1 MEKLGRGI
9 VKARIPILVISILLL
24 IPAALGYI
32 NTRVNYDILYYLPK
46 EIDTMQGQ
54 DILLDEFQ
62 KGAYAI
68 VVVDGMHGRELTKL
82 EDKIENVDHVA
93 KLISY
98 NSIVGG
104 DIPLE
109 MIPEKLRSQFYNS
122 DKDSTMLAIFFD
134 DTTSSD
140 GTMNAIKEIR
150 KVTDGQCFISGMSA
164 VVTDTKTL
172 SEKETPIYVLI
183 AVILACIVLA
193 LFMDSFLVPVFFML
207 SIGIAIV
214 YNLGS
219 NYFMGEVSYITKA
232 LAAVL
237 QLGVTLDYSIFLW
250 HSYKEMKE
258 EYGDDHKEA
267 MAHAIAST
275 ITSVVG
281 SSITTVAGFIALCFM
296 SFTLGMDLGVVMAKG
311 VVFGVICCVTVLPAL
326 ILTFDKALEKTMHRE
341 ILPARFDK
349 LAGFIVNH
357 AWIFI
362 VIFVALLG
370 PAIYGY
376 QHTNVYYDLADT
388 LPANL
393 DCSIA
398 NKKLE
403 ENFDVNSIYMI
414 LADSEL
420 SSKDANKMMTEIKD
434 LDGVTFA
441 LGLDSAI
448 GNEIPK
454 ELIPESLKSELVSD
468 TDGVAS
474 AADGVAALDAGA
486 NQLSSGIN
494 ALSDTFKSQILT
506 GVAQL
511 ADGADALVGGIQ
523 NQLIPGA
530 NTLSAGIDK
539 LSVTLNG
546 SFSQIKSNADT
557 YGVKYQTALT
567 SAKTLETAA
576 TTTLPNGATLNDILT
591 QVGQLAG
598 GVDMTIK
605 TATDLSGDLT
615 DESKVTALFTKYI
628 TAYTAAVKLDTL
640 SEYNT
645 SIKTQLDTVNGTIS
659 QITGGAYT
667 KLDSLYTAEMGLLL
681 QAVSNGGVYTALNT
695 VYNTATQTVDPE
707 TGYNLSQSLKALSN
721 GAKQLI
727 GGLGQIKDGA
737 GQISLGAK
745 KLKMG
750 IGSFDELNPAAETVC
765 SALYKIQ
772 AGGSQ
777 LTGGTKQLG
786 DGLST
791 LKSNNETLNSGASA
805 LKAGTSQLRSA
816 SATLADGVDQLAEG
830 SITLKDGMIEFNETG
845 VQKLAN
851 LVKNDAQ
858 DAVDTIKKIVEL
870 GNDYQ
875 SFAGKSDDVKG
886 TVKFIYKTEGIT
898 K

>member
-109 MIPEKLRSQFYNS
+109 MIPENLRSQFYNS

-420 SSKDANKMMTEIKD
+420 NSKDANKMMTEIKD

-468 TDGVAS
+468 KHQIMMVGSDYKVAS
-474 AADGVAALDAGA
+474 DEINNQITTIQDIAKKYDSTSMVIGEAPCTKDLITITDTDFKRVSAVSIGAIVVIILLVFKSISLPVVLVAAIEFAIFINMGLPYYLGTTIPFIASVVIGTIQLGATVDYAILMTTRYKRERFAGA
-486 NQLSSGIN
+486 TKKEAITT
-494 ALSDTFKSQILT
+494 ALSTSIPSIIVSALGFFAATF
-506 GVAQL
+506 GVGLISSVDMIGSLCSLMAR
-511 ADGADALVGGIQ
+511 GAIVSMIVVIFVLPSLFVLLDKIIIHTSMGF
-523 NQLIPGA
+523 
-530 NTLSAGIDK
+530 IDK
-539 LSVTLNG
+539 
-546 SFSQIKSNADT
+546 
-557 YGVKYQTALT
+557 
-567 SAKTLETAA
+567 
-576 TTTLPNGATLNDILT
+576 
-591 QVGQLAG
+591 
-598 GVDMTIK
+598 
-605 TATDLSGDLT
+605 
-615 DESKVTALFTKYI
+615 SKK
-628 TAYTAAVKLDTL
+628 
-640 SEYNT
+640 
-645 SIKTQLDTVNGTIS
+645 
-659 QITGGAYT
+659 
-667 KLDSLYTAEMGLLL
+667 
-681 QAVSNGGVYTALNT
+681 QA
-695 VYNTATQTVDPE
+695 
-707 TGYNLSQSLKALSN
+707 
-721 GAKQLI
+721 
-727 GGLGQIKDGA
+727 
-737 GQISLGAK
+737 
-745 KLKMG
+745 
-750 IGSFDELNPAAETVC
+750 
-765 SALYKIQ
+765 
-772 AGGSQ
+772 
-777 LTGGTKQLG
+777 
-786 DGLST
+786 
-791 LKSNNETLNSGASA
+791 
-805 LKAGTSQLRSA
+805 
-816 SATLADGVDQLAEG
+816 
-830 SITLKDGMIEFNETG
+830 
-845 VQKLAN
+845 
-851 LVKNDAQ
+851 
-858 DAVDTIKKIVEL
+858 
-870 GNDYQ
+870 
-875 SFAGKSDDVKG
+875 
-886 TVKFIYKTEGIT
+886 
-898 K
+898 

>member
-109 MIPEKLRSQFYNS
+109 MILEKLRSQFYNS

-420 SSKDANKMMTEIKD
+420 NSKDANKMMTEIKD

-468 TDGVAS
+468 KHQIMMVGSDYKVAS
-474 AADGVAALDAGA
+474 DEINNQITTIQDIAKKYDSTSMVIGEAPCTKDLITITDTDFKRVSAVSIGAIVVIILLVFKSISLPVVLVAAIEFAIFINMGLPYYLGTTIPFIASVVIGTIQLGATVDYAILMTTRYKRERFAGA
-486 NQLSSGIN
+486 TKKEAITT
-494 ALSDTFKSQILT
+494 ALSTSIPSIIVSALGFFAATF
-506 GVAQL
+506 GVGLISSVDMIGSLCSLMAR
-511 ADGADALVGGIQ
+511 GAIVSMIVVIFVLPSLFVLLDKIIIHTSMGF
-523 NQLIPGA
+523 
-530 NTLSAGIDK
+530 IDK
-539 LSVTLNG
+539 
-546 SFSQIKSNADT
+546 
-557 YGVKYQTALT
+557 
-567 SAKTLETAA
+567 
-576 TTTLPNGATLNDILT
+576 
-591 QVGQLAG
+591 
-598 GVDMTIK
+598 
-605 TATDLSGDLT
+605 
-615 DESKVTALFTKYI
+615 SKK
-628 TAYTAAVKLDTL
+628 
-640 SEYNT
+640 
-645 SIKTQLDTVNGTIS
+645 
-659 QITGGAYT
+659 
-667 KLDSLYTAEMGLLL
+667 
-681 QAVSNGGVYTALNT
+681 QA
-695 VYNTATQTVDPE
+695 
-707 TGYNLSQSLKALSN
+707 
-721 GAKQLI
+721 
-727 GGLGQIKDGA
+727 
-737 GQISLGAK
+737 
-745 KLKMG
+745 
-750 IGSFDELNPAAETVC
+750 
-765 SALYKIQ
+765 
-772 AGGSQ
+772 
-777 LTGGTKQLG
+777 
-786 DGLST
+786 
-791 LKSNNETLNSGASA
+791 
-805 LKAGTSQLRSA
+805 
-816 SATLADGVDQLAEG
+816 
-830 SITLKDGMIEFNETG
+830 
-845 VQKLAN
+845 
-851 LVKNDAQ
+851 
-858 DAVDTIKKIVEL
+858 
-870 GNDYQ
+870 
-875 SFAGKSDDVKG
+875 
-886 TVKFIYKTEGIT
+886 
-898 K
+898 

>member
-46 EIDTMQGQ
+46 KIDTMQGQ

-420 SSKDANKMMTEIKD
+420 NSKDANKMMTEIKD

-468 TDGVAS
+468 EHQIMMVGSDYKVAS
-474 AADGVAALDAGA
+474 DEINNQITTIQDIAKKYDSTSMVIGEAPCTKDLITITDTDFKRVSAVSIGAIVVIILLVFKSISLPVVLVAAIEFAIFINMGLPYYLGTTIPFIASVVIGTIQLGATVDYAILMTTRYKRERFAGA
-486 NQLSSGIN
+486 TKKEAITT
-494 ALSDTFKSQILT
+494 ALSTSIPSIIVSALGFFAATF
-506 GVAQL
+506 GVGLISSVDMIGSLCSLMAR
-511 ADGADALVGGIQ
+511 GAIVSMIVVIFVLPSLFVLLDKIIIHTSMGF
-523 NQLIPGA
+523 
-530 NTLSAGIDK
+530 IDK
-539 LSVTLNG
+539 
-546 SFSQIKSNADT
+546 
-557 YGVKYQTALT
+557 
-567 SAKTLETAA
+567 
-576 TTTLPNGATLNDILT
+576 
-591 QVGQLAG
+591 
-598 GVDMTIK
+598 
-605 TATDLSGDLT
+605 
-615 DESKVTALFTKYI
+615 SKK
-628 TAYTAAVKLDTL
+628 
-640 SEYNT
+640 
-645 SIKTQLDTVNGTIS
+645 
-659 QITGGAYT
+659 
-667 KLDSLYTAEMGLLL
+667 
-681 QAVSNGGVYTALNT
+681 QA
-695 VYNTATQTVDPE
+695 
-707 TGYNLSQSLKALSN
+707 
-721 GAKQLI
+721 
-727 GGLGQIKDGA
+727 
-737 GQISLGAK
+737 
-745 KLKMG
+745 
-750 IGSFDELNPAAETVC
+750 
-765 SALYKIQ
+765 
-772 AGGSQ
+772 
-777 LTGGTKQLG
+777 
-786 DGLST
+786 
-791 LKSNNETLNSGASA
+791 
-805 LKAGTSQLRSA
+805 
-816 SATLADGVDQLAEG
+816 
-830 SITLKDGMIEFNETG
+830 
-845 VQKLAN
+845 
-851 LVKNDAQ
+851 
-858 DAVDTIKKIVEL
+858 
-870 GNDYQ
+870 
-875 SFAGKSDDVKG
+875 
-886 TVKFIYKTEGIT
+886 
-898 K
+898 

>member
-311 VVFGVICCVTVLPAL
+311 VVFGVICCVTVLPSL
-326 ILTFDKALEKTMHRE
+326 ILTFDKALERTMHRE

-376 QHTNVYYDLADT
+376 QHTNVYYDLSET

-420 SSKDANKMMTEIKD
+420 NSKDANKMMTEIKD

-468 TDGVAS
+468 KHQIMMVGSDYKVAS
-474 AADGVAALDAGA
+474 DEINNQITTIAKKYDSTSMVIGEAPCTKDLITITDTDFKRVSAVSIGAIVVIILLVFKSISLPVVLVAAIEFAIFINMGLPYYLGTTIPFIASVVIGTIQLGATVDYAILMTTRYKRERFAGA
-486 NQLSSGIN
+486 TKKEAITT
-494 ALSDTFKSQILT
+494 ALSTSIPSIIVSALGFFAATF
-506 GVAQL
+506 GVGLISSVDMIGSLCSLMAR
-511 ADGADALVGGIQ
+511 GAIVSMIVVIFVLPSFFVLLDKIIIHTSMGF
-523 NQLIPGA
+523 
-530 NTLSAGIDK
+530 IDK
-539 LSVTLNG
+539 
-546 SFSQIKSNADT
+546 
-557 YGVKYQTALT
+557 
-567 SAKTLETAA
+567 
-576 TTTLPNGATLNDILT
+576 
-591 QVGQLAG
+591 
-598 GVDMTIK
+598 
-605 TATDLSGDLT
+605 
-615 DESKVTALFTKYI
+615 SKK
-628 TAYTAAVKLDTL
+628 
-640 SEYNT
+640 
-645 SIKTQLDTVNGTIS
+645 
-659 QITGGAYT
+659 
-667 KLDSLYTAEMGLLL
+667 
-681 QAVSNGGVYTALNT
+681 QA
-695 VYNTATQTVDPE
+695 
-707 TGYNLSQSLKALSN
+707 
-721 GAKQLI
+721 
-727 GGLGQIKDGA
+727 
-737 GQISLGAK
+737 
-745 KLKMG
+745 
-750 IGSFDELNPAAETVC
+750 
-765 SALYKIQ
+765 
-772 AGGSQ
+772 
-777 LTGGTKQLG
+777 
-786 DGLST
+786 
-791 LKSNNETLNSGASA
+791 
-805 LKAGTSQLRSA
+805 
-816 SATLADGVDQLAEG
+816 
-830 SITLKDGMIEFNETG
+830 
-845 VQKLAN
+845 
-851 LVKNDAQ
+851 
-858 DAVDTIKKIVEL
+858 
-870 GNDYQ
+870 
-875 SFAGKSDDVKG
+875 
-886 TVKFIYKTEGIT
+886 
-898 K
+898 